1 MCERLLD
8 ATINILLYPRLQS
21 PLRREYSTAM
31 DISMEESLWND
42 SDGMDKLEME
52 SSRSPSTSTI
62 PSPPA
67 IYEDPYLSVW
77 DALWFHTGINDLVR
91 IALYKMERAFA
102 YNSVFFLKAALDLQL
117 HYLALGLSISLSV
130 QLDISYVERI
140 AEILAV
146 RLARREKD
154 NNSPSR
160 ELQLRTLVSALS
172 ILSKQKRKLKDE
184 AYTTLLDRLSERD
197 HENNVRY
204 ISEEMLPAFSGG
216 DPPDYG
222 GDCEFMIRYA
232 CDLVRGMP
240 NDFGLHQ
247 FEGFGSQA
255 VHFMFAEGL
264 VVCLPIIFMAIH

>member
-1 MCERLLD
+1 
-8 ATINILLYPRLQS
+8 
-21 PLRREYSTAM
+21 M
-31 DISMEESLWND
+31 DPEISIQELVEESLR
-42 SDGMDKLEME
+42 SGHGVDGFDME
-52 SSRSPSTSTI
+52 RSLSTI

-67 IYEDPYLSVW
+67 VYEDPYLSVR
-77 DALWFHTGINDLVR
+77 DALWFHAGINDLVR

-117 HYLALGLSISLSV
+117 HYLALELSLSSSV
-130 QLDISYVERI
+130 KLSISYVERI
-140 AEILAV
+140 AEILVV

-197 HENNVRY
+197 YENNARY
-204 ISEEMLPAFSGG
+204 ISEGMLPAFGS
-216 DPPDYG
+216 
-222 GDCEFMIRYA
+222 GDCEFAVRYA

-240 NDFGLHQ
+240 NDFGLRQ

-255 VHFMFAEGL
+255 VHYMFAEGL
-264 VVCLPIIFMAIH
+264 VVCFPIISMVIH